1 MKPSPKALRRRR
13 NLSRILSQSVKD
25 LAGPSLKKM
34 IPRKPS
40 PRKRLKRKKRRRQFK
55 SSKSRLQSMTS
66 RHRKKPPKNLKEMKR
81 SQLLKKLRLQ
91 MRQKRRKRKKRVMEI
106 VSDPPVSEAKG
117 AVAEEVVIGVVNSEK
132 AKEAVVNV
140 AEAEAVVDEAASATK
155 TAKMKM
161 DLPLSVSASKT
172 AEDVALEVTEG
183 EVEARIEAARHA
195 LLETAIVQRKMLRLQ
210 LKQRRTTVTN

>member
-1 MKPSPKALRRRR
+1 MCIRDR
-13 NLSRILSQSVKD
+13 
-25 LAGPSLKKM
+25 
-34 IPRKPS
+34 
-40 PRKRLKRKKRRRQFK
+40 
-55 SSKSRLQSMTS
+55 
-66 RHRKKPPKNLKEMKR
+66 
-81 SQLLKKLRLQ
+81 
-91 MRQKRRKRKKRVMEI
+91 KRRKRKKRVMEI

-140 AEAEAVVDEAASATK
+140 AVAEAEAVVDEAAIATK
-155 TAKMKM
+155 TAKMRM
-161 DLPLSVSASKT
+161 DLPSSVSASKT

-195 LLETAIVQRKMLRLQ
+195 LLETAIVQRKMLRLL